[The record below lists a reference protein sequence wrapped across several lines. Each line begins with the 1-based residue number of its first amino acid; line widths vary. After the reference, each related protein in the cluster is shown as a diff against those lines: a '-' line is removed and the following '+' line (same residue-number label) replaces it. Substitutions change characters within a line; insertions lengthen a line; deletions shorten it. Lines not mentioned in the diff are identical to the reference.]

1 MEDIRNKCHL
11 KSGNV
16 TESIIDN
23 SDVVSGLVGCPLID
37 CSMTDKDLKGG
48 TELVYVENGVIKN
61 IETWHDCG
69 NSRIILF
76 TLTAC

>member
-1 MEDIRNKCHL
+1 MEALRKKCHL

-16 TESIIDN
+16 TETIQDN
-23 SDVVSGLVGCPLID
+23 GDVVSGLVGCPIID

-48 TELVYVENGVIKN
+48 AELVNVEN